1 MVDTSSYQKQSKTSE
16 ELVTKKLNKAIAA
29 YTSYLFTKSNVL
41 ERVSEKEIRALRP
54 LERIIKKLDE
64 FGECKSFLT
73 NDPETLQKCI
83 DEYEFKD
90 GLLRGISAYHIWKR
104 TPEQIEEFTKGL
116 EALSRG
122 GKRAIKDLYQRFQQY
137 KTTSVPQEDLDPRLF
152 AIIPEISAIE
162 SLILRYLENPRD
174 YRERVSKYLGK
185 KPLEAR
191 IEKGKEVESY
201 DELRRAIK
209 GYTLYLSYK
218 EFALKVVSEHIPEAL
233 PSLVKLIENLEE
245 WRKYRIFSYIDKKYL
260 KEYADKYY
268 VMAHILSSI
277 PEWWLSKHEHTP
289 EEIKRFTEGLEFLAR
304 KGKEI
309 ANGLYKLYKEAY
321 RLALED
327 ISKGKQTK
335 YPYEL
340 ENVRSIAA
348 GRIRYLLEKYFRNP
362 EEYEDQLMKYAGL
375 KPLDWF
381 DRAICNL
388 YGGCKTEKQNT

>member
-73 NDPETLQKCI
+73 KDPETLQKCI

-90 GLLRGISAYHIWKR
+90 GLLRGISAYHIWER

-137 KTTSVPQEDLDPRLF
+137 KITSVPQEDLDPRLF

-209 GYTLYLSYK
+209 GYALYLSYK

-268 VMAHILSSI
+268 VMAHILSII
-277 PEWWLSKHEHTP
+277 PEWWLSKWEHTP

-327 ISKGKQTK
+327 ISKGKQTI

-375 KPLDWF
+375 KPLD
-381 DRAICNL
+381 
-388 YGGCKTEKQNT
+388 